1 MTQQPLLVLYL
12 KNTETPIQKNLCTPV
27 LIAAQF
33 SIAKCWEQ
41 HKCPSVNEWIKQLW
55 YMYTMEH
62 YAAERKKELLPF
74 VTAWMELDSI
84 MLSKINQAVQD
95 KHHMISP
102 IRGT

>member
-1 MTQQPLLVLYL
+1 MFI
-12 KNTETPIQKNLCTPV
+12 EALCT
-27 LIAAQF
+27 IE
-33 SIAKCWEQ
+33 KCWKQPE
-41 HKCPSVNEWIKQLW
+41 CPLVSKWIKKLW
-55 YMYTMEH
+55 YIYTMEH

-84 MLSKINQAVQD
+84 MLSKINQAVKD